1 MRVFV
6 HSASGQVTEQD
17 LATEE
22 DVKKTA
28 EQEQPVGVVERVGVE
43 SVTEPSSSHEDTT
56 TKSEDTTTKY
66 SETSM
71 DLTCVGGA
79 SKYEEEPY
87 VEQVSLVNL
96 A

>member
-28 EQEQPVGVVERVGVE
+28 EQEQPVGVVKRGGVE

-56 TKSEDTTTKY
+56 TK